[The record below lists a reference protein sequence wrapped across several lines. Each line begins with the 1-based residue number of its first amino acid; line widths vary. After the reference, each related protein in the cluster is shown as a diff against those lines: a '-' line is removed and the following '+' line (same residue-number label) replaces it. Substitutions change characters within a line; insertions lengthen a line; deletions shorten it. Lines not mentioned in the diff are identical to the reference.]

1 MIEIVRYN
9 PDMRADWDELV
20 AGARNGNMLHLRG
33 FMDYHS
39 DRFTDHSLVAMRDG
53 TILAVLPAN
62 EDGDTLWSHQGLTYG
77 SWIMPSKHIDPSVM
91 LDVMQQAVEYMRL
104 QGIKRMVYK
113 PVPHIYHRYPAE
125 DDLYALW
132 RMGGRLMECGISSTI
147 DLTNRLPLDRGCRS
161 AANAARRG
169 GVEVARSQDW
179 EGYWQVLSQVL
190 ADRHDGRPVHTID
203 EIRLL
208 VKRFPDRIRLY
219 AATADHDLVA
229 GVVMFELGPVAHAQY
244 IAASPRGRELKALTL
259 LFDWLIAH
267 YAEREFRYF
276 DFGISTEQHGS
287 ILNRGLVQ
295 QKCRLGGRGILYPIY
310 ELRIKNV

>member
-1 MIEIVRYN
+1 MITIQRYI
-9 PDMRADWDELV
+9 PQMRADWDDLV
-20 AGARNGNMLHLRG
+20 AGARNGTFLHLRS

-39 DRFTDHSLVAMRDG
+39 DRFADHSLVAMRDG
-53 TILAVLPAN
+53 EFLAVLPAN
-62 EDGDTLWSHQGLTYG
+62 EDCDTLWSHQGLTYG
-77 SWIMPSKHIDPSVM
+77 GWIMPSKHVDPSVM
-91 LDVMQQAVEYMRL
+91 LDVMQLTIDYLREH
-104 QGIKRMVYK
+104 GFKRMVYK

-132 RMGGRLMECGISSTI
+132 RCGGRLLECGISATI

-161 AANAARRG
+161 ASNAAVRG

-190 ADRHDGRPVHTID
+190 AERHDTRPVHNID

-208 VKRFPDRIRLY
+208 VQRFPDRIKLF
-219 AATADHDLVA
+219 TANVSDELVA
-229 GVVMFELGPVAHAQY
+229 GVVVFEVGSVAHAQY
-244 IAASPRGRELKALTL
+244 IAASEHGRELKALTR
-259 LFDWLIAH
+259 LFDWLIDY

-276 DFGISTEQHGS
+276 DFGISTEQHGTV
-287 ILNRGLVQ
+287 LNRGLVQ

-310 ELRIKNV
+310 EVTV

>member
-1 MIEIVRYN
+1 
-9 PDMRADWDELV
+9 MRAEWDELV

-39 DRFTDHSLVAMRDG
+39 DRFADHSLVAMRNG
-53 TILAVLPAN
+53 TMLAVLPAN

-77 SWIMPSKHIDPSVM
+77 SWIMPSKHIEPSVM
-91 LDVMQQAVEYMRL
+91 LDVMEATMAYLRQH
-104 QGIKRMVYK
+104 GFNRMVYK

-132 RMGGRLMECGISSTI
+132 RCGGRLLECGVSSTI

-161 AANAARRG
+161 ASNAARRS

-179 EGYWQVLSQVL
+179 EAYWQVLSQVL
-190 ADRHDGRPVHTID
+190 ADRHDTRPVHTID

-219 AATADHDLVA
+219 TATVQGEIVA

-244 IAASPRGRELKALTL
+244 IAASPQGRELKALTL
-259 LFDWLIAH
+259 LFDWHIAH

-276 DFGISTEQHGS
+276 DFGISTESHGTV
-287 ILNRGLVQ
+287 LNRGLVQ

-310 ELRIKNV
+310 ELLI